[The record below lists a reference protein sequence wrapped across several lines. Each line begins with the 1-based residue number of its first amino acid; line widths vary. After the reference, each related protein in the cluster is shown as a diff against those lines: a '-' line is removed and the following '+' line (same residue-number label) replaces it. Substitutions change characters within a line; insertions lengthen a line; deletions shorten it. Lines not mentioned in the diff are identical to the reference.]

1 MLIYNRWGEVIFESL
16 HPEVGWDGSYGT
28 QGNPCQNGTY
38 TYLIT
43 IKLPSVDERKT
54 ITGHLNLIR

>member
-1 MLIYNRWGEVIFESL
+1 VIFESL
-16 HPEVGWDGSYGT
+16 HPEVGWDGSYGA

-43 IKLPSVDERKT
+43 VKLPSVDERKT